1 MDNSTEPDLP
11 FCKKHKMLFVRIIC
25 YVLFFTVFTVI
36 SLEWVKRDS
45 AAADL
50 RYGMNNGKQIASA
63 LKEFESYYGRF
74 PDETTA
80 KAVTEFFAPT
90 EIDLKD
96 DFDKRSS
103 NARFRQLIH
112 SGICMNENIFHAAT
126 SYTDHMADGN
136 DLPGEAIKHDEC
148 GFAYVENVRTND
160 AIARP
165 VAIAPA
171 SLTQG
176 EFEYEPFLGKA
187 VVVWTDGSVSSLS
200 IDRSTN
206 HVMLDGKN
214 LFDPMHPIWGG
225 TEPRLLMP
233 EGK

>member
-1 MDNSTEPDLP
+1 MDSPSEPALP
-11 FCKKHKMLFVRIIC
+11 FCKKHKKLFIRIIC
-25 YVLFFTVFTVI
+25 YVLFFTVFSVI
-36 SLEWVKRDS
+36 SYEWIKRDS
-45 AAADL
+45 ATAAH

-63 LKEFESYYGRF
+63 LKEFESEYGRF

-80 KAVTEFFAPT
+80 KAVTEFLAPN
-90 EIDLKD
+90 ELDLKD

-103 NARFRQLIH
+103 NARFRQMIH

-126 SYTDHMADGN
+126 SYTNHMADGN
-136 DLPGEAIKHDEC
+136 DLPGAAIKHDEC
-148 GFAYVENVRTND
+148 GFAYVDNVRTD
-160 AIARP
+160 DKIPRP
-165 VAIAPA
+165 IAIAPA

-176 EFEYEPFLGKA
+176 EFEYDPFRGKA
-187 VVVWTDGSVSSLS
+187 VVVWTDGSVSSLP
-200 IDRSTN
+200 IDPSTN

-225 TEPRLLMP
+225 TKPRLLMP